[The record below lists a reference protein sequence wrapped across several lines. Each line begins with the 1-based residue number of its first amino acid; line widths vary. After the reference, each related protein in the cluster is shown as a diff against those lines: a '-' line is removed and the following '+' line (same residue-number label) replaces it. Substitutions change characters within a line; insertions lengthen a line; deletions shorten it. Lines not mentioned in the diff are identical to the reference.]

1 MTLKYSYTLI
11 APIYDL
17 ILERVSAPLRRES
30 LSALRVG
37 ETGRVLIAGIGS
49 GLDIPHLPPGPRY
62 TGVDVTP
69 AMLRRAQRR
78 AAGRD
83 DITLELGD
91 VMALPYP
98 DAQFDV
104 VVMHLILAVVPQP
117 ALALKEAERVLRPGG
132 RILLLDKFLHPGQK
146 APLRRL
152 LNTLSRHF
160 ATRTDVVFEEV
171 LTCCPTLSPREDRPA
186 LANGWF
192 RYIHL
197 EKTPPN
203 KTD

>member
-1 MTLKYSYTLI
+1 MALRHSYTLL

-17 ILERVSAPLRRES
+17 VLERVSAPLRRKS
-30 LSALRVG
+30 LATLNGSDAS
-37 ETGRVLIAGIGS
+37 RVLIAGIGS
-49 GLDIPHLPPGPRY
+49 GLDIPHLPQGPHY
-62 TGVDVTP
+62 TGVDLTP
-69 AMLRRAQRR
+69 AMLRRAETR
-78 AAGRD
+78 AAERD

-132 RILLLDKFLHPGQK
+132 RILLLDKFLRPGQK

-152 LNTLSRHF
+152 LNTLSRHL

-171 LTCCPTLSPREDRPA
+171 LACCPSLSPREDRPA

-197 EKTPPN
+197 EKTSPD
-203 KTD
+203 TTA